1 MITAISNSSGLS
13 SPVTASAALR
23 QTSDEAVRR
32 PDVPARP
39 EAAAPA
45 EDDLTV
51 VTISAQAAS
60 QVAEP
65 DAQAEAE
72 PAPEPTVTPRPP
84 KPDLAYEA
92 ADTDKDGKISSYEQ
106 QSYNFRH
113 PEAIKARLNEAEL
126 SRAASADLKAYEEV
140 ARAGR
145 NF

>member
-13 SPVTASAALR
+13 SPVTTSAPLR
-23 QTSDEAVRR
+23 QASDEAARR
-32 PDVPARP
+32 SVEAPARP
-39 EAAAPA
+39 ETLAPA
-45 EDDLTV
+45 EVDLTV

-65 DAQAEAE
+65 EAE

-113 PEAIKARLNEAEL
+113 PEAIRARLNEAET
-126 SRAASADLKAYEEV
+126 SRAASAELKAYEEV
-140 ARAGR
+140 ARVGR
-145 NF
+145 NL

>member
-1 MITAISNSSGLS
+1 MITAISNTTGPS
-13 SPVTASAALR
+13 SPVTASPVPR
-23 QTSDEAVRR
+23 QTGDEPMRR
-32 PDVPARP
+32 SVEPQARP
-39 EAAAPA
+39 EAVVPA

-65 DAQAEAE
+65 EAE
-72 PAPEPTVTPRPP
+72 PAPEPTVAPRPP

-113 PEAIKARLNEAEL
+113 PEAIKARLNEAEI
-126 SRAASADLKAYEEV
+126 SRAASAELKAYEEV
-140 ARAGR
+140 ARTGR
-145 NF
+145 NL